1 MLELCSLKTVNR
13 VISMKIKTGLII
25 RIALYLA
32 FIFLFPKIA
41 TVLIVCG
48 LIDCL
53 RNRPI
58 NSWLFYKY
66 FFGKGALT
74 WLLSPFNLLADL
86 LTLSWGC
93 QINKDSLPDNVQQ
106 EIDHMLNN
114 IPSEA
119 IITALQDKMGDN
131 QRGMIFFKWYG
142 TNKST
147 DIDAPA
153 FNHQYRYIQTI
164 GVSAFNKHSSTSRH
178 FGPLRFTY
186 RLLYN
191 LRPKKD
197 NGVYIEANNK
207 HHFWYQNP
215 LFIFD
220 DTYVHQ
226 SFNESDDIRYC
237 LFVDFIRPSPLP
249 GAYWLLHQLT
259 RGVHYLMKSKS
270 FIFYK
275 NWKNLDTK
283 PKQQDTKE

>member
-1 MLELCSLKTVNR
+1 
-13 VISMKIKTGLII
+13 MKIKSGLVI
-25 RIALYLA
+25 RIILYIA
-32 FIFLFPKIA
+32 FIVIFPKIA
-41 TVLIVCG
+41 TVLILCG

-58 NSWLFYKY
+58 NGWLFYKY

-86 LTLSWGC
+86 LTLSWRC
-93 QINKDSLPDNVQQ
+93 HIKKDELPEDVQAEIN
-106 EIDHMLNN
+106 HMLEN
-114 IPSEA
+114 IPSDK
-119 IITALQDKMGDN
+119 IISTLQDQMGDSE
-131 QRGMIFFKWYG
+131 RGMMFFKWYG
-142 TNKST
+142 TNKHNSLEVPEFHH
-147 DIDAPA
+147 D
-153 FNHQYRYIQTI
+153 YKYIQTI
-164 GVSAFNKHSSTSRH
+164 GVSAFNKHASTSRH

-191 LRPKKD
+191 LRPKHD

-226 SFNESDDIRYC
+226 SFNESDEIRYC
-237 LFVDFIRPSPLP
+237 LFVDFVRPSPFP
-249 GAYWLLHQLT
+249 FAYSILHKATQ
-259 RGVHYLMKSKS
+259 GVHYLMKSKS

-275 NWKNLDTK
+275 NWKNLDEQPISSK
-283 PKQQDTKE
+283 KKEDAA